1 MFLYLY
7 RYLMKFLSLAC
18 MHGYYGENC
27 TKKCGN
33 CLNKETCNN
42 VNGTCTDGCSEG
54 YKGNLCIT
62 STI

>member
-1 MFLYLY
+1 
-7 RYLMKFLSLAC
+7 

-27 TKKCGN
+27 TKTCGN

-54 YKGNLCIT
+54 FKGDLCKIGTFKIETHFKYGYLLNLNK
-62 STI
+62 